1 MRKGLALPTIGE
13 AALLFLMFYLF
24 VWLCACHDDV
34 CKLEVNL
41 ESVLSFH
48 YVSPRDYTQ
57 VIRLGGRGP
66 YVPSQSDCPWV
77 FFP

>member
-1 MRKGLALPTIGE
+1 M
-13 AALLFLMFYLF
+13 
-24 VWLCACHDDV
+24 WLCACHDDV

-66 YVPSQSDCPWV
+66 YVLSQSDCPGG
-77 FFP
+77 FFLNIYLIFVDPIKKV